1 MIVAVMFSVASGA
14 CGNATGGDVTSAVD
28 GGARVDGGMND
39 GGPADGGTPFV
50 ACLPAPVLPPDLG
63 CALPDAL
70 DDALTEAGLTRDTLR
85 FSARDWAL
93 FPNSL
98 AHDAFRLPF
107 FDAIHDEPLRAPGW
121 GRALVDELDAAAES
135 TRPASALLQV
145 VAQRMGHALD
155 ACALPP
161 TSDKNGFFDAI
172 VALHEGAPL
181 DDEAALIEAVTRV
194 PEALRRALTPIL
206 RASHDAARARDEA
219 FAALT
224 EAQRQLF
231 FDTAIGLFLP
241 SPIGAPRLSQTAV
254 RDALQSGIRMDVLY
268 AAAARLTATIEAAD
282 LRPFAGLRGFE
293 FTARTPRGR
302 IVLRDGADHEHSPDD
317 PALAGELLLFVDTGG
332 NDVYRVQAGANAS
345 LANPVS
351 VLIDLAGDDTYA
363 YVEAPDPGDG
373 ARLPS
378 DEAGRY
384 VSSLDVTRDNGPV
397 SLSIAARQGGALMGI
412 ALHFDYGGGRDH
424 YRSLRMSQGAGVL
437 GVGVLFDDGGD
448 DDYAV
453 EAGAQGAGAY
463 GIGLLVDQGGND
475 VYRGYHA
482 VQGYGWVRGAGL
494 LYDRAGDDRYL
505 ADLGD
510 PARGGDPLYFTPQ
523 LPGRGNASFA
533 QGVGFG
539 RRADVASGGDGV
551 YQSGGLG
558 VLRDRRGND
567 TYRASVFGQGAGYWF
582 GTGVLADG
590 QGDDGYDGLWY
601 VQGSAAHFALAL
613 FLEGGGNDRYN
624 QLVEPAAT
632 SIGVGHDMSVA
643 WHIDLGGDDLYRAP
657 GLSLGSGNVNG
668 MGFLI
673 NVGGNDL
680 YTSSEPTLGAASLSS
695 EANQPGNA
703 RRERNTVGVFVDVG
717 GADLY
722 TVSGMRLSR
731 DNTHWR
737 NNRDPDPTVTTEHG
751 AGLDAATGVVCFP
764 AWPQH

>member
-63 CALPDAL
+63 CALPDAF

-85 FSARDWAL
+85 FNARDWAL

-121 GRALVDELDAAAES
+121 GRALVGELDAAAES

-181 DDEAALIEAVTRV
+181 DDEAALREAVTRV

-293 FTARTPRGR
+293 FTARTPRGG
-302 IVLRDGADHEHSPDD
+302 IVLRDGADHDR
-317 PALAGELLLFVDTGG
+317 LFAVRVRLRC
-332 NDVYRVQAGANAS
+332 DVAPENIRPRPSVQPVSSTTSQSFGTRIAPFCAPRWNFASREIFFRPPRQTYNPCFLAS
-345 LANPVS
+345 LA
-351 VLIDLAGDDTYA
+351 
-363 YVEAPDPGDG
+363 
-373 ARLPS
+373 ARLNVDFP
-378 DEAGRY
+378 
-384 VSSLDVTRDNGPV
+384 
-397 SLSIAARQGGALMGI
+397 
-412 ALHFDYGGGRDH
+412 
-424 YRSLRMSQGAGVL
+424 
-437 GVGVLFDDGGD
+437 
-448 DDYAV
+448 
-453 EAGAQGAGAY
+453 
-463 GIGLLVDQGGND
+463 LL
-475 VYRGYHA
+475 
-482 VQGYGWVRGAGL
+482 
-494 LYDRAGDDRYL
+494 
-505 ADLGD
+505 
-510 PARGGDPLYFTPQ
+510 
-523 LPGRGNASFA
+523 
-533 QGVGFG
+533 
-539 RRADVASGGDGV
+539 
-551 YQSGGLG
+551 
-558 VLRDRRGND
+558 
-567 TYRASVFGQGAGYWF
+567 
-582 GTGVLADG
+582 
-590 QGDDGYDGLWY
+590 
-601 VQGSAAHFALAL
+601 
-613 FLEGGGNDRYN
+613 
-624 QLVEPAAT
+624 
-632 SIGVGHDMSVA
+632 
-643 WHIDLGGDDLYRAP
+643 
-657 GLSLGSGNVNG
+657 
-668 MGFLI
+668 
-673 NVGGNDL
+673 
-680 YTSSEPTLGAASLSS
+680 
-695 EANQPGNA
+695 
-703 RRERNTVGVFVDVG
+703 
-717 GADLY
+717 
-722 TVSGMRLSR
+722 
-731 DNTHWR
+731 
-737 NNRDPDPTVTTEHG
+737 
-751 AGLDAATGVVCFP
+751 
-764 AWPQH
+764 